1 MNSWLVLLFPPL
13 ICFFFYLWGF
23 LALNNRNF
31 AFHKSS
37 LFLSACVFYIWWRFF
52 FNVKSQTIPTEQ
64 TQAISSVYKSQ
75 LLVIFQRNWF
85 RFSKNTFHR
94 LLGNKTIPI
103 FLIWSDTNFARN
115 IFQNCYQMVESCQVS
130 IRTLRKHVKTFRY
143 EYTN

>member
-1 MNSWLVLLFPPL
+1 MGFFSLPYNFFFTFEVFLLWIIGISLSTKVIYFSVLVYFTSDGDFSSTWNRKLYRPRKLKLFPQFKL
-13 ICFFFYLWGF
+13 
-23 LALNNRNF
+23 
-31 AFHKSS
+31 
-37 LFLSACVFYIWWRFF
+37 
-52 FNVKSQTIPTEQ
+52 
-64 TQAISSVYKSQ
+64 Q
-75 LLVIFQRNWF
+75 LLVIFQQNWF